1 MTTEEI
7 NKAANEYQERI
18 YTDVYEEGSL
28 AEQELQCLNDF
39 KAGADFTNKHWQEKT
54 RWKSLIKEP
63 PHHYPKRYFL
73 RMGLNGEPRS
83 MPFLSKN
90 STEEY
95 IDYGFTH
102 WKEIE

>member
-1 MTTEEI
+1 MTTEKTKLINTIADRIKTEREKHPFIDREI
-7 NKAANEYQERI
+7 FAAQKI
-18 YTDVYEEGSL
+18 YDTL
-28 AEQELQCLNDF
+28 ITF
-39 KAGADFTNKHWQEKT
+39 WQEKT

-63 PHHYPKRYFL
+63 PHHYPKSYFL